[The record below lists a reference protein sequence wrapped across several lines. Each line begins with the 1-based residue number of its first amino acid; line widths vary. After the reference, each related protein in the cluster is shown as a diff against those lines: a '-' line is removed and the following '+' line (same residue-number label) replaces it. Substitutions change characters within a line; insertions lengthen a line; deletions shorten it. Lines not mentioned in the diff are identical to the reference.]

1 MTQLA
6 SLLKQESELI
16 GALLT
21 LLAQEQTVL
30 TEGSPEELEALSSA
44 KMQLLNEIEHAAS
57 LRNDEL
63 KKQGAPLE
71 AGSLPAWLAANPL
84 QSAAW
89 LTWQSLI
96 KLTAEA
102 KQRHDTNRLLLDA
115 LQRQTGEALVILTQY
130 QQQHSLYGKDGQASA
145 SLGNRIVDSA

>member
-1 MTQLA
+1 MTQLD
-6 SLLKQESELI
+6 SLLKRESELI
-16 GALLT
+16 GALLA
-21 LLAQEQTVL
+21 LLAHEQAVL
-30 TEGSPEELEALSSA
+30 TEGSPEELEALSST
-44 KMQLLNEIEHAAS
+44 KVQLLSEIEQAAS

-63 KKQGAPLE
+63 KKLGAPLE
-71 AGSLPAWLAANPL
+71 AERLPAWLAATPS

-102 KQRHDTNRLLLDA
+102 KQHHDTNRLLLEA
-115 LQRQTGEALVILTQY
+115 LLRQTGEALVILTQY